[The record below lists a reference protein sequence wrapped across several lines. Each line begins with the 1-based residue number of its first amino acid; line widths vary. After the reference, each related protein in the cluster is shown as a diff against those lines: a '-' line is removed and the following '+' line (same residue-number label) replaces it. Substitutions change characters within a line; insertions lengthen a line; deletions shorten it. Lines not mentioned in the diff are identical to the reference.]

1 METVDG
7 GAEPLSPVAEEFA
20 LLVAALGTIP
30 DFRHRRGRRH
40 PLPGVLGLVVLGL
53 MANCRSLSAIS
64 RYAQIHPAILPALG
78 LIRPPSVPTL
88 SRVLAG
94 VDPGQVRTAL
104 LGFTQTLLAR
114 RSQVPAVVAI
124 DGKTLRGV
132 HEDEAP
138 AHVLHVF
145 AHAAALVLDQVLV
158 PSVKGE
164 VAAAEQWMATLAP
177 QFPGLSVLTADALYA
192 DQDLC
197 AAIVAQ
203 DYAYL
208 LRLKKTRRP
217 SSPTPNASSPA
228 SRDRR
233 TPRR

>member
-1 METVDG
+1 MT
-7 GAEPLSPVAEEFA
+7 ATAPSPVADEFA
-20 LLVAALGTIP
+20 LLLAALGTVP
-30 DFRHRRGRRH
+30 DFRKRKGRRH

-64 RYAQIHPAILPALG
+64 RYAQIHPAVLAPLG

-94 VDPGQVRTAL
+94 IDPGAVRTAL
-104 LGFTQTLLAR
+104 LSFTQTLLAR
-114 RSQVPAVVAI
+114 RDQTPAVAAI
-124 DGKTLRGV
+124 DGKCLRGV
-132 HEDEAP
+132 HEGTAP

-145 AHAAALVLDQVLV
+145 AHDAAVVLDQLLV
-158 PSVKGE
+158 PSVRDE
-164 VAAAEQWMATLAP
+164 VSAAKTWISTVAT

-192 DQDLC
+192 EQDLC

-208 LRLKKTRRP
+208 LRLKKTKPP
-217 SSPTPNASSPA
+217 SSPTPNSSLPA
-228 SRDRR
+228 SRV
-233 TPRR
+233 PRMRPR